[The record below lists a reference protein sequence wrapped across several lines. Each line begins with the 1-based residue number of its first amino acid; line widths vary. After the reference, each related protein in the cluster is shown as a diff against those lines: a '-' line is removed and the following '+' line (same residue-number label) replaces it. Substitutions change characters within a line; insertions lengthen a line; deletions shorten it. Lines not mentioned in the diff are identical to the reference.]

1 MSKHLWTSVDFCPSF
16 DKKKK
21 REKININTCL
31 MLWPELKYLFLCPA
45 GLPKIRP
52 QTDVARG
59 DQVPPQEVEVLQ
71 IDGGVCA
78 SRAAQGQA
86 VWISWQPLVTL
97 PSDHLGPFLCLIYTH
112 THICTMHQWELV
124 VTVEMA
130 GVGRATDASF
140 SMFVSL
146 CVFHLPTSLHP
157 SLPPFVIPPSPPSVS
172 SYLTYFLSSIPFCFP
187 PFLLYFYLPHVTRLS
202 FIRTIMFRPAGSS
215 HSSPHSYPRPPAL
228 SHMLALTSTI
238 ALDQRWSFFF
248 YTSHSRWEMNGSSG
262 TNNSQGAICGA
273 TVVQRHQRD
282 QQKWTSA
289 CGMDGFL
296 YSGKLTC

>member
-16 DKKKK
+16 DKKK
-21 REKININTCL
+21 KININTCL

-112 THICTMHQWELV
+112 THIYAQCTNGSWWWQWRWRGLGGQQ
-124 VTVEMA
+124 MP
-130 GVGRATDASF
+130 
-140 SMFVSL
+140 VSPCL
-146 CVFHLPTSLHP
+146 FPSVFFTFPPLSIHHFLLLSSLRPLLQFLPTSLTSSPLFPSVFHP
-157 SLPPFVIPPSPPSVS
+157 SYFTFTFRTSLVSPSFVPSCLGQLAAHTPHRT
-172 SYLTYFLSSIPFCFP
+172 LTLA
-187 PFLLYFYLPHVTRLS
+187 
-202 FIRTIMFRPAGSS
+202 RP
-215 HSSPHSYPRPPAL
+215 L
-228 SHMLALTSTI
+228 
-238 ALDQRWSFFF
+238 W
-248 YTSHSRWEMNGSSG
+248 
-262 TNNSQGAICGA
+262 AIC
-273 TVVQRHQRD
+273 
-282 QQKWTSA
+282 
-289 CGMDGFL
+289 
-296 YSGKLTC
+296 